1 MPLFDRLQIDRA
13 QRARFAVT
21 QISDEMTADKP
32 ACPADNNV
40 TMAIV
45 QEFGMLE
52 TFIRFVK
59 IIMFCTMSKAVSRIE
74 CRSGLC
80 NSLYIIR
87 WKPPHNSPGIVGR
100 LCQTPTFM

>member
-40 TMAIV
+40 TIAIV
-45 QEFGMLE
+45 QEFGIL
-52 TFIRFVK
+52 RRLK
-59 IIMFCTMSKAVSRIE
+59 RD
-74 CRSGLC
+74 
-80 NSLYIIR
+80 SLTIQTQLTLGFNGEYIHAQFMRNCYIFT
-87 WKPPHNSPGIVGR
+87 P
-100 LCQTPTFM
+100 CQR

>member
-21 QISDEMTADKP
+21 QINDEMTADKP

-45 QEFGMLE
+45 QEFGML
-52 TFIRFVK
+52 RRCKKNVL
-59 IIMFCTMSKAVSRIE
+59 IIES
-74 CRSGLC
+74 
-80 NSLYIIR
+80 
-87 WKPPHNSPGIVGR
+87 
-100 LCQTPTFM
+100 